1 MIKEIIFNSEAGR
14 IEGKYYQGEEK
25 FAPAA
30 LILHPHPLHGGTMN
44 NKVVYHTF
52 HTFVKN
58 NFSVLRFNF
67 RGVGK
72 SMGSFDH
79 GNGELID
86 AATAMDWLQSKNPE
100 ASSYWIAG
108 FSFGAWIAMQLLMR
122 RPEIDGFIT
131 IAPPAS
137 SCDFGFLSPCPAPGL
152 IIQGTED
159 EIAKEEDTY
168 ALYKKLSKQRNAEIE
183 YVTVDGADHFF
194 TNHIDSLI
202 SGIDKFIKPRVNRPT
217 QPKKVRRDRKR
228 KVMEAQ

>member
-1 MIKEIIFNSEAGR
+1 MVKEIIFNGEAGR
-14 IEGKYYQGEEK
+14 LEGKYHQGEEK

-72 SMGSFDH
+72 SLGSFDQ

-100 ASSYWIAG
+100 ASSYWVAG

-122 RPEIDGFIT
+122 RPEIDGFIS
-131 IAPPAS
+131 IAPPTTS
-137 SCDFGFLSPCPAPGL
+137 YDFNFLSPCPAPGL

-159 EIAKEEDTY
+159 NISKEEDTY
-168 ALYKKLSKQRNAEIE
+168 ILYEKLSKQRNSEIE
-183 YVTVDGADHFF
+183 YITIDGADHFF
-194 TNHIDSLI
+194 VNHIDKLKNT
-202 SGIDKFIKPRVNRPT
+202 IDNYIKPRSSRPL
-217 QPKKVRRDRKR
+217 QPKKIKRDRKR
-228 KVMEAQ
+228 KISEI

>member
-1 MIKEIIFNSEAGR
+1 MIKEVIFNGEAGR
-14 IEGKYYQGEEK
+14 LEGKYSQSEEK

-72 SMGSFDH
+72 SLGSFDQ

-86 AATAMDWLQSKNPE
+86 TTTAMDWLQSKNPE
-100 ASSYWIAG
+100 ASSYWVIG

-122 RPEIDGFIT
+122 RPEIDSFIT
-131 IAPPAS
+131 IAPPTTS
-137 SCDFGFLSPCPAPGL
+137 YDFNFLSPCPAPGL

-159 EIAKEEDTY
+159 DISKEEDTY
-168 ALYKKLSKQRNAEIE
+168 ALYEKLSKQRNNEIE
-183 YVTVDGADHFF
+183 YVAIDGANHFF
-194 TNHIDSLI
+194 TNHMDKLTNTIDTY
-202 SGIDKFIKPRVNRPT
+202 IKPRSTRPT
-217 QPKKVRRDRKR
+217 QPKKIRRDRKR
-228 KVMEAQ
+228 KVSEI